1 MYKTSHDIL
10 KNLIERAVFSARD
23 ARALGISPSRLSYYI
38 KKKIIERVGRGVYRG
53 VDSAVDVDFQWEDL
67 VLIAKSV
74 SSGVVCLI
82 SALALYELTD
92 EIPRVHWIAIPHAT
106 TTPKRSMTRFV
117 RMRDVSTGKINM
129 KLGGESIAIF
139 NRERTIVDAFRYLT
153 LEIGIKA
160 LRSAITQKKQKLD
173 IRKLQQYAKKFRVN
187 IDPYIITV
195 ITI

>member
-1 MYKTSHDIL
+1 MYKTSNDIL
-10 KNLIERAVFSARD
+10 KNLTERALFSAHD
-23 ARALGISPSRLSYYI
+23 ARVLGISPSRLSYYI

-53 VDSAVDVDFQWEDL
+53 VDSAVDVDFQWEEL

-92 EIPRVHWIAIPHAT
+92 EIPRAHWIAIPHAT
-106 TTPKRSMTRFV
+106 TSPKRSMARFV
-117 RMRDVSTGKINM
+117 RMRDVTTGKTSM
-129 KLGGESIAIF
+129 KLGGETIAIF
-139 NRERTIVDAFRYLT
+139 DRERTIIDAFRYLT
-153 LEIGIKA
+153 QEIGIKA

-195 ITI
+195 TTT

>member
-1 MYKTSHDIL
+1 MYKTSNDSL
-10 KNLIERAVFSARD
+10 KNLTERALFSAHD
-23 ARALGISPSRLSYYI
+23 ARVLGISPSRLSYYI

-92 EIPRVHWIAIPHAT
+92 EIPRAHWIAIPHAT
-106 TTPKRSMTRFV
+106 TSPKRSMTRFV
-117 RMRDVSTGKINM
+117 RMRDVTTGKTSM
-129 KLGGESIAIF
+129 KLGGETIAIF
-139 NRERTIVDAFRYLT
+139 DRERTIIDAFRYLT

-173 IRKLQQYAKKFRVN
+173 IRKLQQYAKKFRVH

-195 ITI
+195 TTT

>member
-1 MYKTSHDIL
+1 MYKTSNDSL
-10 KNLIERAVFSARD
+10 KNLTERALFSAHD
-23 ARALGISPSRLSYYI
+23 ARVLGISPSRLSYYV

-92 EIPRVHWIAIPHAT
+92 EIPRAHWIAIPHAT
-106 TTPKRSMTRFV
+106 TSPKRSMTRFV
-117 RMRDVSTGKINM
+117 RMRDVTTGKTSM
-129 KLGGESIAIF
+129 KLGGETIAIF
-139 NRERTIVDAFRYLT
+139 DRERTIIDAFRYLT

-173 IRKLQQYAKKFRVN
+173 IRKLQQYAKKFRVH

-195 ITI
+195 TTT

>member
-1 MYKTSHDIL
+1 MYKTSNDSL
-10 KNLIERAVFSARD
+10 KNLT
-23 ARALGISPSRLSYYI
+23 ARALFSAHDARMAGIPPSRLSYYV

-67 VLIAKSV
+67 VLTAKSV

-92 EIPRVHWIAIPHAT
+92 EIPRAHWIAIPHAT
-106 TTPKRSMTRFV
+106 TSPKRSMTRFV
-117 RMRDVSTGKINM
+117 RMRDVTTGKTSM
-129 KLGGESIAIF
+129 KLGGETITIF
-139 NRERTIVDAFRYLT
+139 DRERTIIDAFRYLT

-173 IRKLQQYAKKFRVN
+173 IRKLQQYAKKFRVH

-195 ITI
+195 TTT

>member
-1 MYKTSHDIL
+1 MYKTSNDSL
-10 KNLIERAVFSARD
+10 KNLT
-23 ARALGISPSRLSYYI
+23 ARALFSAHDARMAGIPPSRLSYYV

-67 VLIAKSV
+67 VLTAKSV

-92 EIPRVHWIAIPHAT
+92 EIPRAHWIAIPHAT
-106 TTPKRSMTRFV
+106 TSPKRSMTRFV
-117 RMRDVSTGKINM
+117 RMRDVTTGKTSM
-129 KLGGESIAIF
+129 KLGGETITIF
-139 NRERTIVDAFRYLT
+139 DRERTIIDAFRYLT

-160 LRSAITQKKQKLD
+160 LRSAITQKRQKLD
-173 IRKLQQYAKKFRVN
+173 IRKLQQYAKKFRVH

-195 ITI
+195 TTT